1 MDIAPNHT
9 RPAGLAHLL
18 APRRAGQSLPREL
31 YMSREVFAADLDLL
45 TRRWIFA
52 AHVSE
57 LADVGDWITVE
68 LGPES
73 AIVVRADGGAL
84 AAFANVCRH
93 RGSRICSERSGH
105 GSMFVCPY
113 HAWSYRLDGSL
124 RAAREMP
131 DGFDPTRHGLRP
143 LPLQEIAGLVFIAF
157 DPHPPD
163 LSGAAPAL
171 SVMLRLFA
179 WPSARIA
186 LRRSYSVAANW
197 KLAME
202 NYHECYHCASAHPE
216 FALAHALARPNMRSL
231 GGPPDAASGLA
242 DYEAWGEGLDGR
254 EVARVMRSHLSTGF
268 ATGSR
273 DGRPLAPPMGEGG
286 RRDDGLC
293 VFAELGFLSAFL
305 AYPDH
310 GVIYRFL
317 PRGPLLTEM
326 EVIWLVDGRAQPDRD
341 YDEAELAW
349 LWDVTTR
356 ADKQIIERNQAGV
369 ASRFYE
375 PGPFSLMEP
384 GAAQYVERYAAEFSQ
399 LVGAA

>member
-1 MDIAPNHT
+1 
-9 RPAGLAHLL
+9 
-18 APRRAGQSLPREL
+18 
-31 YMSREVFAADLDLL
+31 
-45 TRRWIFA
+45 
-52 AHVSE
+52 
-57 LADVGDWITVE
+57 
-68 LGPES
+68 
-73 AIVVRADGGAL
+73 
-84 AAFANVCRH
+84 
-93 RGSRICSERSGH
+93 
-105 GSMFVCPY
+105 MFVCPY

-124 RAAREMP
+124 RRAREMP
-131 DGFDPTRHGLRP
+131 EGFDPVAHGLKS
-143 LPLQEIAGLVFIAF
+143 LPLAEIGGLIFIAF
-157 DPHPPD
+157 DPDPPS
-163 LSGAAPAL
+163 LAEAAPAL
-171 SVMLRLFA
+171 SAMLELFA

-202 NYHECYHCASAHPE
+202 NYHECYHCAPAHPE

-231 GGPPDAASGLA
+231 GGPADAASGLA

-254 EVARVMRSHLSTGF
+254 EVARVMRSHLSQGF

-273 DGRPLAPPMGEGG
+273 DGRLLAPPMGQGG
-286 RRDDGLC
+286 QRQDGLC

-317 PRGPLLTEM
+317 PRGPLLTDM
-326 EVIWLVDGRAQPDRD
+326 EVIWLVDGAAQAGRD

-349 LWDVTTR
+349 LWDVTTL

-384 GAAQYVERYAAEFSQ
+384 GAAQYVERYAAEFTQ
-399 LVGAA
+399 IVGTA